1 MKKIA
6 ALTLI
11 AALVLALA
19 ACGSS
24 PEPKETLPAIV
35 ATAPP
40 ILELPATAP
49 TDPAPTNAPETEP
62 EIGAP
67 TEAPTTAP
75 TEAPTEPTQLLVD
88 GMRPEFKEAMDAY
101 EAFYDE
107 YCAFMVKYSQNPTDF
122 NLLMQYAGM
131 LTKLGEMDEAF
142 KQWDQ
147 EELNNAELK
156 YYLEVNNRVMQK
168 MVDIM
173 G

>member
-11 AALVLALA
+11 AALILGLA

-24 PEPKETLPAIV
+24 PAPKETPPAAV

-40 ILELPATAP
+40 TTVPP
-49 TDPAPTNAPETEP
+49 TTAPETEP

>member
-1 MKKIA
+1 MKKIV

-11 AALVLALA
+11 AALILGLA

-24 PEPKETLPAIV
+24 PAPKETPPAAV

-40 ILELPATAP
+40 TTVPP
-49 TDPAPTNAPETEP
+49 TTAPETEP

-156 YYLEVNNRVMQK
+156 YYLGVNNRVMQK

>member
-11 AALVLALA
+11 AALILGLA

-24 PEPKETLPAIV
+24 PAPKETPPAAV

-40 ILELPATAP
+40 ATVAATTAP
-49 TDPAPTNAPETEP
+49 TAPTTAPETEP

-67 TEAPTTAP
+67 TEAPTEVP
-75 TEAPTEPTQLLVD
+75 TEALTEPTQLLVD